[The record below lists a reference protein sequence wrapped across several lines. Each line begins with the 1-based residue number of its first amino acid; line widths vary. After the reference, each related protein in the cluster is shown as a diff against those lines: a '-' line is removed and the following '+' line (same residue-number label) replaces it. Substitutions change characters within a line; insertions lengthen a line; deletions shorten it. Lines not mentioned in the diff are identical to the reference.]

1 MIMAQLTLYCVDHE
15 PVSRVVLKAIFDR
28 DHDVEVF
35 PDAQS
40 CLERIAAR
48 CPDMILADVD
58 VPGMNGYDLCRHIKD
73 DYTTR
78 HVPVVF
84 ISRKEDLDSR
94 LEGYQSGG
102 EDFIIKPY
110 ALDEVRGR
118 VAVVQRAL
126 EGAAHLRQQVSD
138 AETLS
143 SLLLSNMDE
152 YAVLIKFMR
161 ALNESEDIEGIV
173 QSLLSL
179 LGAFRLQGAVQVR
192 TPWQTVTLSEEG
204 RDRPLETAVIKH
216 MANMERIFEFKQ
228 RSVYNFEHVTIL
240 VTGMPIH
247 DSDLCGRLRDHL
259 AIAAE
264 MADARVRSLIGGVK
278 LQSTQAGLAEV
289 LEQTRVT
296 VSNYIDR
303 QTQLHKDA
311 AGRAQGLIDRLILS
325 FAPLGLSQ
333 ELEEEL
339 TDMLLVQTRG
349 ILRLFQESDDTVE
362 TLAGLVRRLESVLN
376 QT

>member
-1 MIMAQLTLYCVDHE
+1 MSMSRLTLYCVDHE
-15 PVSRVVLKAIFDR
+15 SVSRVVLKAIFDR

-35 PDAQS
+35 PDSES
-40 CLERIAAR
+40 CLARIAEG

-58 VPGMNGYDLCRHIKD
+58 MPGMDGYALCRRIKD

-78 HVPVVF
+78 HVPVLF
-84 ISRKEDLDSR
+84 ISRKEDLESR

-126 EGAAHLRQQVSD
+126 EGVANLRQQITD

-161 ALNESEDIEGIV
+161 ALNESEDVEAIAE
-173 QSLLSL
+173 SLQGMLRS
-179 LGAFRLQGAVQVR
+179 FHLQGAVQVR
-192 TPWQTVTLSEEG
+192 TPGQTLTLSEEG

-216 MANMERIFEFKQ
+216 MSSMERIFEFRQ
-228 RSVYNFEHVTIL
+228 RSVYNFENVTIL

-264 MADARVRSLIGGVK
+264 MSDARIQSLIGGKK
-278 LQSTQAGLAEV
+278 LQSTQAGLAKI
-289 LEQTRVT
+289 LEQTRAT
-296 VSNYIDR
+296 VASYIDR
-303 QTQLHKDA
+303 QAQLQKNA
-311 AGRAQGLIDRLILS
+311 AARAEGLINKLILS

-339 TDMLLVQTRG
+339 IDMVLVQTRG
-349 ILRLFQESDDTVE
+349 ILSLFQDSDDTAE
-362 TLAGLVRRLESVLN
+362 ALAGVVQRLETVLDE
-376 QT
+376 T